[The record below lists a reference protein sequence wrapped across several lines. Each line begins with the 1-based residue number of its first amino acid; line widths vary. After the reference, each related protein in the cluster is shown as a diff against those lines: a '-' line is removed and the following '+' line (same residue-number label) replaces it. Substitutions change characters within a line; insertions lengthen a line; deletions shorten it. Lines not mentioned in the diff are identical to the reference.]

1 MDFIPQDSL
10 QSRRKRAILSAVF
23 QRIVRG
29 RNADMLSLVLK
40 WTVGYTG
47 SAMRSLQDELRDSF
61 ARQEK
66 TNSFVKR
73 QP

>member
-1 MDFIPQDSL
+1 
-10 QSRRKRAILSAVF
+10 
-23 QRIVRG
+23 
-29 RNADMLSLVLK
+29 MLSLVLK